1 MIAEGALKSTSM
13 SQIHGGDGLAK
24 SFVQLHGTGTQQIIR
39 RIPRVDERYMND
51 GALLDLYGSRE
62 AEQVMGAGVG
72 ELMKRVPLGAHRS
85 VVYVEP
91 HATQRQDLRMSRVI
105 ETFLKAAF
113 PAHQPL

>member
-1 MIAEGALKSTSM
+1 
-13 SQIHGGDGLAK
+13 
-24 SFVQLHGTGTQQIIR
+24 
-39 RIPRVDERYMND
+39 
-51 GALLDLYGSRE
+51 
-62 AEQVMGAGVG
+62 MGAGVG